1 MWAMI
6 VKEFRQLRRDR
17 RTLAMMI
24 VMPVILLIVFG
35 YAASFD
41 VKTVPTVAAGPQGA
55 ALAKSLGEPF
65 DVVATAPDE
74 GRAWAET
81 QLRDNTD
88 GAAVAVIAGDEPTEV
103 LIDGSQLFSARA
115 ALAALSAKAA
125 KAAAQGAVTPSQRP
139 TVTVL
144 YNPGLKTSNVMIPG
158 LCGVVLVFIGTI
170 ITALGVV
177 RERQSGTLEQL
188 AVMPLRPR
196 DVFLGKIVP
205 YFGVA
210 ALDLAIVVGVGV
222 GIFGVPFR
230 GSYAV
235 FALGAIL
242 FLFVTLGLGVLISSV
257 SENQGEAIQLSMMV
271 ILPQILLSGLIFP
284 LSSIAVGVR
293 WISYLLPLTYF
304 NQISRGVM
312 LRAEPIGPLW
322 QPFVFLA
329 LLGLIVFTLASL
341 RFRSFLAPAAP
352 RRGKGRA
359 PAGQEPAAV
368 AAGRAGTEAGAGAA
382 TGAGAGTCTGAEAGA
397 GRDWCGGTVPGRGR
411 ARWRRPGGH
420 WPGRRTGERGR
431 PSRPGRA
438 GGRGERAMT
447 APSPQAGPA
456 ATATQDWW
464 GTEEASVRYGDKLG
478 LDHVT
483 FRAVPG
489 QVGAV
494 VGGDGAGRTTLLR
507 CLAGAHAVSSG
518 RVRLPAPL
526 RIGYLS
532 AGSGTYPDLSVDEN
546 LAFRASAYQMPG
558 AARERSQGV
567 VERAGLAVPATAGGQ
582 LSGGMRQKPASSP
595 RCCTSPTCAGA
606 GRAHHRRGPGQP
618 PTCGG

>member
-41 VKTVPTVAAGPQGA
+41 VKTVPTVAAGPQGP

-88 GAAVAVIAGDEPTEV
+88 GAAVAVVAGDGPTEV
-103 LIDGSQLFSARA
+103 LIDGSQLFSART

-125 KAAAQGAVTPSQRP
+125 KAAAQGAATPSLRP
-139 TVTVL
+139 TVRVL

-322 QPFVFLA
+322 QPFMFLA
-329 LLGLIVFTLASL
+329 LLGLIVFTLARL

-359 PAGQEPAAV
+359 PAGQESAAV
-368 AAGRAGTEAGAGAA
+368 DAGRAGTEAGAGAG
-382 TGAGAGTCTGAEAGA
+382 TGAGAGAGA
-397 GRDWCGGTVPGRGR
+397 GAETGAAAGAGAGAETSAGAGTGADGAVR
-411 ARWRRPGGH
+411 AA
-420 WPGRRTGERGR
+420 TG
-431 PSRPGRA
+431 PAA
-438 GGRGERAMT
+438 GPAGAAGPAD
-447 APSPQAGPA
+447 QAGPE
-456 ATATQDWW
+456 
-464 GTEEASVRYGDKLG
+464 G
-478 LDHVT
+478 
-483 FRAVPG
+483 
-489 QVGAV
+489 
-494 VGGDGAGRTTLLR
+494 
-507 CLAGAHAVSSG
+507 
-518 RVRLPAPL
+518 
-526 RIGYLS
+526 
-532 AGSGTYPDLSVDEN
+532 AGSG
-546 LAFRASAYQMPG
+546 R
-558 AARERSQGV
+558 
-567 VERAGLAVPATAGGQ
+567 
-582 LSGGMRQKPASSP
+582 
-595 RCCTSPTCAGA
+595 
-606 GRAHHRRGPGQP
+606 
-618 PTCGG
+618 